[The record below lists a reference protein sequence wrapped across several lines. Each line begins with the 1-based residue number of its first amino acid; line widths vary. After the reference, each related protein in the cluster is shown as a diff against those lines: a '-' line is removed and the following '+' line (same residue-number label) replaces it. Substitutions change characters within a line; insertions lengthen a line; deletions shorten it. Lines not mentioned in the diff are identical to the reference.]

1 MSASQP
7 DVKIA
12 GEVAAAISSGV
23 ARTYI
28 KGDLISVVLEDTLT
42 QGERSLVEDG
52 EIALVLTA
60 RRAYQGTMKT
70 DLVAL
75 VETLTGRQVL
85 AFLSDNHLEPDI
97 AVESFIL
104 VPQDG
109 HDGGGTAPAPVGD
122 SIDQPTHA
130 RPACTAPYCACG
142 GSPARRPCYC
152 ARVQTARAGH
162 P

>member
-23 ARTYI
+23 VRLLREYTGRGPTRARTYI

-42 QGERSLVEDG
+42 KGERSLVEDG

-130 RPACTAPYCACG
+130 RPAI
-142 GSPARRPCYC
+142 
-152 ARVQTARAGH
+152 
-162 P
+162 